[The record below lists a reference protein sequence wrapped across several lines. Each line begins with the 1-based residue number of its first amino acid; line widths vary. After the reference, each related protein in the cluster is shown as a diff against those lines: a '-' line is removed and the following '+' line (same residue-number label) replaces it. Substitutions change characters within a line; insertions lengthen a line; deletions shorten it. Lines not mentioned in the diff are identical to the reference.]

1 MLAGLPVRTIWTV
14 IRPEYFFFFTSVK
27 LETMMWSVWTVLPP
41 GHVVLRSQPR
51 KHSGTILC
59 HINSLQEAHC
69 SEFGKK
75 VFWPLWL
82 EPFVNGSKSKPNT
95 TGKFSIPRNV
105 LIGGTCKR
113 HSSTAHYDNLA
124 VVHQFPHSSLL
135 TTKLLSAEHE
145 PPDFKTAVLII
156 SGVINVILFNIIGAP
171 LLQERDSAFILSDS
185 KCPSCWAT
193 KCLPY
198 DWLRR
203 VSLLILLVL
212 QTFH

>member
-1 MLAGLPVRTIWTV
+1 MT
-14 IRPEYFFFFTSVK
+14 
-27 LETMMWSVWTVLPP
+27 WSVWTVLPP
-41 GHVVLRSQPR
+41 GHIVLRSQPK

-59 HINSLQEAHC
+59 HINGLQEAHC

-75 VFWPLWL
+75 FWPLWL

-95 TGKFSIPRNV
+95 TGGEFSIPRKV
-105 LIGGTCKR
+105 LMGGTCKR

-135 TTKLLSAEHE
+135 TAKLLSAEHE
-145 PPDFKTAVLII
+145 PLDFKSAVLII
-156 SGVINVILFNIIGAP
+156 SGVRNVILFNIIGAP
-171 LLQERDSAFILSDS
+171 LLQERDSVFILSDS
-185 KCPSCWAT
+185 KCPSCRVFA
-193 KCLPY
+193 Y
-198 DWLRR
+198 DWLRG